1 MTEIIDTTSSFAL
14 QVFSCSRFGDVRI
27 VMRDDQPWF
36 VAKDV
41 ASCIEYDLSSVNK
54 MCNLCRE
61 KDVYVASARTFDSDA
76 LSESGNSRIT
86 LVSESGLYR
95 ILAKCNLPK
104 CEPFENWVFDE
115 VLPSIRKNGAYLSP
129 DAMQSVVMQ
138 VTDIVLQTVSNHL
151 VTQFTDAVLK
161 NVSDQ
166 FVDKTIDAVLQN
178 LRDPMV
184 PMVAD
189 CVLQKVGDKVTDAV
203 GKGVERKFSRGVLKA
218 LDEMNDKCQMLKDN
232 LSSLSEHCS
241 TYRTARDV
249 CDEIRL
255 DAEDKELKFAVSAS
269 LLNICESNPEREQMH
284 RGYNSIRVFPAWAVE
299 EFKHRYFANPS
310 IIEPYMD
317 NVHQLP
323 SFQNNSFAS
332 VAKRCRER
340 MEAEAEKEKDDV
352 SGFFRTQESPTKQ
365 EKKTAVKQSKRVF
378 SPIPE
383 DPKGFF

>member
-1 MTEIIDTTSSFAL
+1 MTENVGTTSSFAL
-14 QVFSCSRFGDVRI
+14 QVFSCSRFGDIRI

-41 ASCIEYDLSSVNK
+41 AACIDHSNATK
-54 MCNLCRE
+54 MCDLCRD
-61 KDVYVASARTFDSDA
+61 KDKIVVDVEELKTND
-76 LSESGNSRIT
+76 LLVLGNRGLTCI
-86 LVSESGLYR
+86 SESGLYR

-129 DAMQSVVMQ
+129 DAMQSVMMQ
-138 VTDIVLQTVSNHL
+138 VTDTVLKIVSNQLVSQITDAVLQTVSN
-151 VTQFTDAVLK
+151 QI
-161 NVSDQ
+161 
-166 FVDKTIDAVLQN
+166 VDKTIDAVLQN
-178 LRDPMV
+178 MRDPMV
-184 PMVAD
+184 PVVAD
-189 CVLQKVGDKVTDAV
+189 CVLQKVGDKVIDAI
-203 GKGVERKFSRGVLKA
+203 GKGIERKFSRGVLKT
-218 LDEMNDKCQMLKDN
+218 LDDMNDKFQMLKDN

-255 DAEDKELKFAVSAS
+255 DAEDRELKFAVSAS
-269 LLNICESNPEREQMH
+269 LLNICECSPEREQMH

-317 NVHQLP
+317 NVHPSP

-332 VAKRCRER
+332 VVQRCRER
-340 MEAEAEKEKDDV
+340 MEAEAEKDNDAV
-352 SGFFRTQESPTKQ
+352 SWVFRTQDTPMKQ
-365 EKKTAVKQSKRVF
+365 EKKQACKQLTKVL
-378 SPIPE
+378 PPT
-383 DPKGFF
+383 PAGFF

>member
-1 MTEIIDTTSSFAL
+1 MQTLS
-14 QVFSCSRFGDVRI
+14 G
-27 VMRDDQPWF
+27 
-36 VAKDV
+36 KDV
-41 ASCIEYDLSSVNK
+41 LTINGKEY
-54 MCNLCRE
+54 
-61 KDVYVASARTFDSDA
+61 SAELTEY
-76 LSESGNSRIT
+76 SESRGNPNI
-86 LVSESGLYR
+86 LVISESGLYR

-129 DAMQSVVMQ
+129 DAMQSVMMQ
-138 VTDIVLQTVSNHL
+138 VTDTVLKIVSNQLVSQITDAVFKTVSN
-151 VTQFTDAVLK
+151 QI
-161 NVSDQ
+161 
-166 FVDKTIDAVLQN
+166 VDKTIDAVLQN
-178 LRDPMV
+178 MRDPMV

-189 CVLQKVGDKVTDAV
+189 CVLQKVGDKVIDAI
-203 GKGVERKFSRGVLKA
+203 GKCIERKFSRGVLKA
-218 LDEMNDKCQMLKDN
+218 LDEMNDKFQMLKDN

-255 DAEDKELKFAVSAS
+255 DAEDRELKFAVSAS
-269 LLNICESNPEREQMH
+269 LLNICECSPEREQMH

-317 NVHQLP
+317 NVHPSP

-332 VAKRCRER
+332 VAQRCRER

-352 SGFFRTQESPTKQ
+352 SGFFRTQENPTKH
-365 EKKTAVKQSKRVF
+365 EKKQACKQSKKVL
-378 SPIPE
+378 PPT
-383 DPKGFF
+383 PTGFF

>member
-1 MTEIIDTTSSFAL
+1 MTESICTTSSFAL
-14 QVFSCSRFGDVRI
+14 QVFSCSRFGNIRI

-41 ASCIEYDLSSVNK
+41 AACIEHSNATK
-54 MCNLCRE
+54 MCDLCRD
-61 KDVYVASARTFDSDA
+61 KDKIVVDVEELKTND
-76 LSESGNSRIT
+76 LLVLGNRGLTCI
-86 LVSESGLYR
+86 SESGLYR

-129 DAMQSVVMQ
+129 DAMQSVMMQ
-138 VTDIVLQTVSNHL
+138 VTDTVLKTVSNQLVSQITDSVLQTVSNQL

-161 NVSDQ
+161 NVSD
-166 FVDKTIDAVLQN
+166 
-178 LRDPMV
+178 PMI

-189 CVLQKVGDKVTDAV
+189 CVLQKVGDRVTDAV
-203 GKGVERKFSRGVLKA
+203 GKGIERKFSRGVLKA

-317 NVHQLP
+317 NVNLP

-332 VAKRCRER
+332 VAKRCRYR

-352 SGFFRTQESPTKQ
+352 SGLFRTQDTSVKQ
-365 EKKTAVKQSKRVF
+365 EKKQACKQSKRVF

>member
-1 MTEIIDTTSSFAL
+1 MTKSVDTTSSFAL
-14 QVFSCSRFGDVRI
+14 QVFSCSRFGNIRI

-41 ASCIEYDLSSVNK
+41 AACIAYDLSSVNK

-76 LSESGNSRIT
+76 LSEAGNSRIT

-129 DAMQSVVMQ
+129 DVTQSVVMQ
-138 VTDIVLQTVSNHL
+138 VTDDVLKTVSNQI
-151 VTQFTDAVLK
+151 VSQFTDAVLK
-161 NVSDQ
+161 NVSDS
-166 FVDKTIDAVLQN
+166 
-178 LRDPMV
+178 MV

-203 GKGVERKFSRGVLKA
+203 GKGIERKFSRGVLKA

-232 LSSLSEHCS
+232 LNSLSEHCS

-249 CDEIRL
+249 CEEIRL
-255 DAEDKELKFAVSAS
+255 DSEDKELKFAVSS
-269 LLNICESNPEREQMH
+269 LLLHICESNPEREQMH

-317 NVHQLP
+317 NVHPSP
-323 SFQNNSFAS
+323 SFQNNSFSS
-332 VAKRCRER
+332 VAQRCRER
-340 MEAEAEKEKDDV
+340 MEAEVEKEKDDV
-352 SGFFRTQESPTKQ
+352 SDFFRTQNTSVKQ
-365 EKKTAVKQSKRVF
+365 EKKRACKQSKRVF

>member
-1 MTEIIDTTSSFAL
+1 MTKSVDTTSSFAL
-14 QVFSCSRFGDVRI
+14 QVFSCSRFGNIRI

-41 ASCIEYDLSSVNK
+41 AACIDHSNATK
-54 MCNLCRE
+54 MCDLCRD
-61 KDVYVASARTFDSDA
+61 KDKIVVDVEELKTND
-76 LSESGNSRIT
+76 LLVLGNRGLTCI
-86 LVSESGLYR
+86 SESGLYR

-138 VTDIVLQTVSNHL
+138 M
-151 VTQFTDAVLK
+151 TDAVLQTIS
-161 NVSDQ
+161 NQLVSQ
-166 FVDKTIDAVLQN
+166 ITGSFLSDKMI
-178 LRDPMV
+178 

-189 CVLQKVGDKVTDAV
+189 CVLQKVGDKVIDAV
-203 GKGVERKFSRGVLKA
+203 GKGIERKFSRGVLKA
-218 LDEMNDKCQMLKDN
+218 LDEMNDKFQMLKDN

-255 DAEDKELKFAVSAS
+255 DAEDRELKFAVSS
-269 LLNICESNPEREQMH
+269 LLLHICESNPEREQMH

-317 NVHQLP
+317 NVHPSP

-332 VAKRCRER
+332 VAQKCRER
-340 MEAEAEKEKDDV
+340 TEAEAEKEKDDV
-352 SGFFRTQESPTKQ
+352 SGFFRTQDTPVKQ
-365 EKKTAVKQSKRVF
+365 EKKQACKQAKKVF
-378 SPIPE
+378 SQTPT
-383 DPKGFF
+383 GFF

>member
-1 MTEIIDTTSSFAL
+1 MTDLRDTTSSFAL
-14 QVFSCSRFGDVRI
+14 QVFSCSRFGNIRI
-27 VMRDDQPWF
+27 VMRDDQSWF

-41 ASCIEYDLSSVNK
+41 AACIDHSNATK
-54 MCNLCRE
+54 MCDLCRD
-61 KDVYVASARTFDSDA
+61 KDKIVVDVEELKTND
-76 LSESGNSRIT
+76 LLVLGNRGLTCI
-86 LVSESGLYR
+86 SESGLYR

-138 VTDIVLQTVSNHL
+138 VTNTVLQTISNQL
-151 VTQFTDAVLK
+151 VTHITDVVLQ

-166 FVDKTIDAVLQN
+166 FFDKTIDAVLQN
-178 LRDPMV
+178 MRDPMIQ
-184 PMVAD
+184 MVAD
-189 CVLQKVGDKVTDAV
+189 CVLQKVGDRVIDAV
-203 GKGVERKFSRGVLKA
+203 GKGIERKFSRGVLKA
-218 LDEMNDKCQMLKDN
+218 LDEMNDKFQMLKDN
-232 LSSLSEHCS
+232 LSCLSEHCS

-255 DAEDKELKFAVSAS
+255 DSEDKELKFAVSAS

-310 IIEPYMD
+310 IIEPYME
-317 NVHQLP
+317 NVHPSP

-332 VAKRCRER
+332 VAQRCRER
-340 MEAEAEKEKDDV
+340 MEAESEKENDDV

-378 SPIPE
+378 SQIPY

>member
-1 MTEIIDTTSSFAL
+1 MP
-14 QVFSCSRFGDVRI
+14 VCVRQ
-27 VMRDDQPWF
+27 DDLG
-36 VAKDV
+36 V
-41 ASCIEYDLSSVNK
+41 
-54 MCNLCRE
+54 
-61 KDVYVASARTFDSDA
+61 
-76 LSESGNSRIT
+76 
-86 LVSESGLYR
+86 
-95 ILAKCNLPK
+95 
-104 CEPFENWVFDE
+104 DE

-138 VTDIVLQTVSNHL
+138 VTNTVLQTVSNHL
-151 VTQFTDAVLK
+151 VSHITDAVLQ

-178 LRDPMV
+178 MRDPMI

-203 GKGVERKFSRGVLKA
+203 GKGIERKFSRGVLKA
-218 LDEMNDKCQMLKDN
+218 LDEMNDKFQMLKDN

-255 DAEDKELKFAVSAS
+255 DSEDKELKFAVSAS

-299 EFKHRYFANPS
+299 EFKHRYFANPP

-317 NVHQLP
+317 NVHTSP

-332 VAKRCRER
+332 VAQRCRER
-340 MEAEAEKEKDDV
+340 IEAEAEKEKDDV
-352 SGFFRTQESPTKQ
+352 SGFFRTQDTPVKQ
-365 EKKTAVKQSKRVF
+365 EKKKACKQSKKVF
-378 SPIPE
+378 SQTPT
-383 DPKGFF
+383 GFF

>member
-1 MTEIIDTTSSFAL
+1 MTELRDTTSSFAL
-14 QVFSCSRFGDVRI
+14 QVFSCSSFGNIRI
-27 VMRDDQPWF
+27 VMRDNEPWF

-41 ASCIEYDLSSVNK
+41 AACIDH
-54 MCNLCRE
+54 
-61 KDVYVASARTFDSDA
+61 KDVSTMCRMCRDNDLYVASASGFDSA
-76 LSESGNSRIT
+76 VLTESGNSRIT

-95 ILAKCNLPK
+95 ILARSNLPK

-138 VTDIVLQTVSNHL
+138 VTNTVLQTVSNHL
-151 VTQFTDAVLK
+151 VSHITDAVLQ

-178 LRDPMV
+178 MRDPMIQV
-184 PMVAD
+184 VAD

-203 GKGVERKFSRGVLKA
+203 GNGIERKFSRGVLKA
-218 LDEMNDKCQMLKDN
+218 LDEMNDKFQMLKDN

-255 DAEDKELKFAVSAS
+255 DSEDKELKFAVSAS
-269 LLNICESNPEREQMH
+269 LLNICECSPEREQMH

-317 NVHQLP
+317 NVHP
-323 SFQNNSFAS
+323 STSFQNNSFAS

-340 MEAEAEKEKDDV
+340 IEAEAEKENDDV
-352 SGFFRTQESPTKQ
+352 SGFFRTQENPTKQ
-365 EKKTAVKQSKRVF
+365 EKKQACKQSKKVL
-378 SPIPE
+378 PTTPT
-383 DPKGFF
+383 GFF

>member
-1 MTEIIDTTSSFAL
+1 MTELCDTTLSFAL
-14 QVFSCSRFGDVRI
+14 QVFSCSRFGDIRI
-27 VMRDDQPWF
+27 VMRDNEPWF

-41 ASCIEYDLSSVNK
+41 AACIDHSNATK
-54 MCNLCRE
+54 MCDLCRD
-61 KDVYVASARTFDSDA
+61 KDKIVVDVEELKTND
-76 LSESGNSRIT
+76 LLVLGNRGLTCI
-86 LVSESGLYR
+86 SESGLYR

-129 DAMQSVVMQ
+129 DAMQSVMMQ
-138 VTDIVLQTVSNHL
+138 VTDSVLQTVSNQL

-161 NVSDQ
+161 NVSD
-166 FVDKTIDAVLQN
+166 
-178 LRDPMV
+178 PMI
-184 PMVAD
+184 PLVAD

-203 GKGVERKFSRGVLKA
+203 GNGIERKFSRGVLKA

-269 LLNICESNPEREQMH
+269 LLNICECSPEREQMH

-317 NVHQLP
+317 NVHP
-323 SFQNNSFAS
+323 SSSFQNNSFAS
-332 VAKRCRER
+332 VAQRCRYR

-352 SGFFRTQESPTKQ
+352 SGFFRTQDTSVKQ
-365 EKKTAVKQSKRVF
+365 EKKQACKQSKRVF

>member
-1 MTEIIDTTSSFAL
+1 MTENVVTTSSFAL
-14 QVFSCSRFGDVRI
+14 QVFSCSRFGDIRI

-41 ASCIEYDLSSVNK
+41 AACIDHSNATK
-54 MCNLCRE
+54 MCDLCRD
-61 KDVYVASARTFDSDA
+61 KDKIVVDVEELKTND
-76 LSESGNSRIT
+76 LLVLGNRGLTCI
-86 LVSESGLYR
+86 SESGLYR

-115 VLPSIRKNGAYLSP
+115 VLPSIRKNGAYFSP
-129 DAMQSVVMQ
+129 DAMQYVMMQ
-138 VTDIVLQTVSNHL
+138 VTDTVLKIVSNQLVSQITDAVLQTVSN
-151 VTQFTDAVLK
+151 QI
-161 NVSDQ
+161 
-166 FVDKTIDAVLQN
+166 VDKTIDAVLQN
-178 LRDPMV
+178 MRDPMV
-184 PMVAD
+184 PVVAD
-189 CVLQKVGDKVTDAV
+189 CVLQKVGDKVIDAI
-203 GKGVERKFSRGVLKA
+203 GKGIERKFSRGVLKT
-218 LDEMNDKCQMLKDN
+218 LDDMNDKFQMLKDN

-255 DAEDKELKFAVSAS
+255 DAEDRELKFAVSAS
-269 LLNICESNPEREQMH
+269 LLNICECSPEREQMH

-317 NVHQLP
+317 NVHPSP

-332 VAKRCRER
+332 VVQKCRER

-352 SGFFRTQESPTKQ
+352 SGFFRTQDTPMKK
-365 EKKTAVKQSKRVF
+365 EKKQACKQSTKVL
-378 SPIPE
+378 PPT
-383 DPKGFF
+383 PAGFF

>member
-1 MTEIIDTTSSFAL
+1 MTESVDTTSSFAL
-14 QVFSCSRFGDVRI
+14 QVFSCSRFGNIRI

-41 ASCIEYDLSSVNK
+41 AACIEYDLSSVNK

-61 KDVYVASARTFDSDA
+61 KDVYVASARTFDSED

-95 ILAKCNLPK
+95 ILAKCNLPR

-138 VTDIVLQTVSNHL
+138 VTNTVLQTISNHL
-151 VTQFTDAVLK
+151 VSQITDSFL
-161 NVSDQ
+161 SDKMIP
-166 FVDKTIDAVLQN
+166 V
-178 LRDPMV
+178 
-184 PMVAD
+184 VAD

-203 GKGVERKFSRGVLKA
+203 GNGIERKFSRGVLKA
-218 LDEMNDKCQMLKDN
+218 LDEMNDKFQMLKDN
-232 LSSLSEHCS
+232 LSCLSEHCS

-249 CDEIRL
+249 CEEIRL
-255 DAEDKELKFAVSAS
+255 DSEDRELKFAVSAS

-317 NVHQLP
+317 NVNLP

-332 VAKRCRER
+332 VAQRCRER
-340 MEAEAEKEKDDV
+340 IESEAEKEKDDV
-352 SGFFRTQESPTKQ
+352 SGFFRTQDTPVKQ
-365 EKKTAVKQSKRVF
+365 EKKQACKQSKKVF
-378 SPIPE
+378 SQTPT
-383 DPKGFF
+383 GFF

>member
-1 MTEIIDTTSSFAL
+1 MTKSVDTTSSFAL
-14 QVFSCSRFGDVRI
+14 QVFSCSRFGNIRI
-27 VMRDDQPWF
+27 VMRDDQSWF

-41 ASCIEYDLSSVNK
+41 AACIDHSNATK
-54 MCNLCRE
+54 MCDLCRD
-61 KDVYVASARTFDSDA
+61 KDKIVVDVEELKTND
-76 LSESGNSRIT
+76 LLVLGNRGLTCI
-86 LVSESGLYR
+86 SESGLYR

-138 VTDIVLQTVSNHL
+138 M
-151 VTQFTDAVLK
+151 TDAVLQTISNQLVSQFTDDVLQ
-161 NVSDQ
+161 NVSDKMIP
-166 FVDKTIDAVLQN
+166 V
-178 LRDPMV
+178 
-184 PMVAD
+184 VAD
-189 CVLQKVGDKVTDAV
+189 CVLQKVGDRVIDAV
-203 GKGVERKFSRGVLKA
+203 GKGIERKFSRGVLKS
-218 LDEMNDKCQMLKDN
+218 LDEMHEKFQMLKDDM
-232 LSSLSEHCS
+232 SCLSEHCS

-269 LLNICESNPEREQMH
+269 LLNICECSPEREQMH

-317 NVHQLP
+317 NVYTSP

-332 VAKRCRER
+332 VAQRCRER
-340 MEAEAEKEKDDV
+340 IESEAEKEKDDV
-352 SGFFRTQESPTKQ
+352 SGFFRTQDTPVKQ
-365 EKKTAVKQSKRVF
+365 EKKQACKQSKKVF
-378 SPIPE
+378 SQTPT
-383 DPKGFF
+383 GFF

>member
-1 MTEIIDTTSSFAL
+1 MTESICTTSSFAL
-14 QVFSCSRFGDVRI
+14 QVFSCSRFGNIRI
-27 VMRDDQPWF
+27 VMRYDQPWF

-41 ASCIEYDLSSVNK
+41 AACIEYDLSSVNK

-86 LVSESGLYR
+86 LISESGLYR

-129 DAMQSVVMQ
+129 DVTQSVVMQ
-138 VTDIVLQTVSNHL
+138 VTDNVLHTVSNQL
-151 VTQFTDAVLK
+151 VTQITDSFLSNK
-161 NVSDQ
+161 M
-166 FVDKTIDAVLQN
+166 I
-178 LRDPMV
+178 

-189 CVLQKVGDKVTDAV
+189 CVLQKVGDKVIDAV
-203 GKGVERKFSRGVLKA
+203 GKGIERKFSRGVLKA
-218 LDEMNDKCQMLKDN
+218 LDEMNDKFQMLKDN

-249 CDEIRL
+249 CEEIRL
-255 DAEDKELKFAVSAS
+255 DAEDRELKFAVSS
-269 LLNICESNPEREQMH
+269 LLLHICESNPEREQMH

-317 NVHQLP
+317 NVHPSP

-332 VAKRCRER
+332 VEQKCRER
-340 MEAEAEKEKDDV
+340 IESEAEKEKDDV
-352 SGFFRTQESPTKQ
+352 SGFFRTQDTPVKQ
-365 EKKTAVKQSKRVF
+365 EKKQACKQSKKVF
-378 SPIPE
+378 SQTPT
-383 DPKGFF
+383 GFF

>member
-1 MTEIIDTTSSFAL
+1 MTESICTTSSFAL
-14 QVFSCSRFGDVRI
+14 QVFSCSRFGNIRI

-41 ASCIEYDLSSVNK
+41 AACIEYDLSSVNK

-86 LVSESGLYR
+86 LISESGLYR

-129 DAMQSVVMQ
+129 DAMQSVMMQ
-138 VTDIVLQTVSNHL
+138 VTDTVLQTVSNQL
-151 VTQFTDAVLK
+151 V
-161 NVSDQ
+161 SHI
-166 FVDKTIDAVLQN
+166 IDAVLQN
-178 LRDPMV
+178 LRDQMV
-184 PMVAD
+184 PVVAD
-189 CVLQKVGDKVTDAV
+189 CVLQKVGDRVTDAV
-203 GKGVERKFSRGVLKA
+203 GKGIERKFSRGVLKT
-218 LDEMNDKCQMLKDN
+218 LDDMNDKFQMLKDN
-232 LSSLSEHCS
+232 LSCLSEHCA

-255 DAEDKELKFAVSAS
+255 DAEDKEIKFAVSAS

-317 NVHQLP
+317 NVNLP

-340 MEAEAEKEKDDV
+340 IEAEAEKEKDDV
-352 SGFFRTQESPTKQ
+352 SGFFRTQDTSVKQ
-365 EKKTAVKQSKRVF
+365 EKKQACKQSKRVF

>member
-1 MTEIIDTTSSFAL
+1 MQNTMLDSTIYQNPQELYNASSAIKLFENP
-14 QVFSCSRFGDVRI
+14 QFRVRVI
-27 VMRDDQPWF
+27 MRLGNPWV

-41 ASCIEYDLSSVNK
+41 ATCIEHSNVSK
-54 MCNLCRE
+54 MCGLCRD
-61 KDVYVASARTFDSDA
+61 KDKVTITDSKEIGVINDSLITQQTFSKNTPNVV
-76 LSESGNSRIT
+76 LI
-86 LVSESGLYR
+86 SESGLYR

-104 CEPFENWVFDE
+104 CEPFESWVFDE

-129 DAMQSVVMQ
+129 DAMQSVMMQ
-138 VTDIVLQTVSNHL
+138 VTDTVLQTVSNQL
-151 VTQFTDAVLK
+151 V
-161 NVSDQ
+161 SHI
-166 FVDKTIDAVLQN
+166 IDAVLQN
-178 LRDPMV
+178 LRDQMV
-184 PMVAD
+184 PVVAD
-189 CVLQKVGDKVTDAV
+189 CVLQKVGDRVTDAV
-203 GKGVERKFSRGVLKA
+203 GKGIERKFSRGVLKA

-255 DAEDKELKFAVSAS
+255 DAEDKEIKFAVSAS

-317 NVHQLP
+317 NVNLP

-332 VAKRCRER
+332 VAKRCRYR

-352 SGFFRTQESPTKQ
+352 SGFFRTQDTSVKQ
-365 EKKTAVKQSKRVF
+365 EKKQACKKSKRVF
-378 SPIPE
+378 SPIPD
-383 DPKGFF
+383 DPTGFF

>member
-1 MTEIIDTTSSFAL
+1 MTESVDTTSSFAL
-14 QVFSCSRFGDVRI
+14 QVFSCSRFGNIRI

-41 ASCIEYDLSSVNK
+41 AACIDHKDVST
-54 MCNLCRE
+54 MCKLCRE
-61 KDVYVASARTFDSDA
+61 RDASIINGKEYSAELTEY
-76 LSESGNSRIT
+76 SESRGNPNI
-86 LVSESGLYR
+86 LVISESGLYR

-129 DAMQSVVMQ
+129 DVTQSVVMQ
-138 VTDIVLQTVSNHL
+138 VTNTVLQTVSNHL
-151 VTQFTDAVLK
+151 VSQITDSFL
-161 NVSDQ
+161 SD
-166 FVDKTIDAVLQN
+166 KMI
-178 LRDPMV
+178 

-189 CVLQKVGDKVTDAV
+189 CVLQKVEDKVTDAV
-203 GKGVERKFSRGVLKA
+203 GKGIERKFSRGVLKA

-232 LSSLSEHCS
+232 LSCLSEHCS

-269 LLNICESNPEREQMH
+269 LLNICECSPEREQMH
-284 RGYNSIRVFPAWAVE
+284 RGYNSIRVFPSWAVE

-317 NVHQLP
+317 NVNLT

-332 VAKRCRER
+332 VAQRCRER

-352 SGFFRTQESPTKQ
+352 SGFFRTPDTPVKQ
-365 EKKTAVKQSKRVF
+365 EKKQACKQSKKVF
-378 SPIPE
+378 SQTPT
-383 DPKGFF
+383 GFF

>member
-1 MTEIIDTTSSFAL
+1 MTKSVDTTSSFAL
-14 QVFSCSRFGDVRI
+14 QVFSCSRFGNIRI

-41 ASCIEYDLSSVNK
+41 AACIDHSNATK
-54 MCNLCRE
+54 MCDLCRD
-61 KDVYVASARTFDSDA
+61 KDKIVVDVEELKTND
-76 LSESGNSRIT
+76 LLVLGNRGLTCI
-86 LVSESGLYR
+86 SESGLYR

-129 DAMQSVVMQ
+129 DAMQSVMMQ
-138 VTDIVLQTVSNHL
+138 VTDTVLHTVSNQL
-151 VTQFTDAVLK
+151 VSHIT
-161 NVSDQ
+161 
-166 FVDKTIDAVLQN
+166 DAVLQN
-178 LRDPMV
+178 LRDQMV
-184 PMVAD
+184 PVVAD
-189 CVLQKVGDKVTDAV
+189 CVLHKVGDKVIDAV
-203 GKGVERKFSRGVLKA
+203 GKSIERKFSRGVLKA
-218 LDEMNDKCQMLKDN
+218 LDEMHEKFQMLNDN
-232 LSSLSEHCS
+232 LSCLSEHCS

-317 NVHQLP
+317 NVNLP

-332 VAKRCRER
+332 VAQRCRER
-340 MEAEAEKEKDDV
+340 IEAEAEKEKDDV
-352 SGFFRTQESPTKQ
+352 SGFSEHKIRPLNR
-365 EKKTAVKQSKRVF
+365 KRRRLASNQRKCSLRLQRDSF
-378 SPIPE
+378 SRL
-383 DPKGFF
+383 F

>member
-1 MTEIIDTTSSFAL
+1 MTKSVDTTSSFAL
-14 QVFSCSRFGDVRI
+14 QVFSCSRFGNIRI

-41 ASCIEYDLSSVNK
+41 AACIDHSNATK
-54 MCNLCRE
+54 MCDLCRD
-61 KDVYVASARTFDSDA
+61 KDKIVVDVEELKTND
-76 LSESGNSRIT
+76 LLVLGNRGLTCI
-86 LVSESGLYR
+86 SESGLYR

-129 DAMQSVVMQ
+129 DVTQSVVMQ
-138 VTDIVLQTVSNHL
+138 VTDNVLHTVSNQL
-151 VTQFTDAVLK
+151 VTQITDSFLSNK
-161 NVSDQ
+161 M
-166 FVDKTIDAVLQN
+166 I
-178 LRDPMV
+178 

-189 CVLQKVGDKVTDAV
+189 CVLQKVGDRVTDAV
-203 GKGVERKFSRGVLKA
+203 GKGIDRKFSRGVLKA
-218 LDEMNDKCQMLKDN
+218 LDEMNDKFQMLKDN

-255 DAEDKELKFAVSAS
+255 DAEDRELKFAVSS
-269 LLNICESNPEREQMH
+269 LLLHICESNPEREQMH

-317 NVHQLP
+317 NVHPSP

-332 VAKRCRER
+332 VAQRCRER
-340 MEAEAEKEKDDV
+340 IESEAEKEKDDV
-352 SGFFRTQESPTKQ
+352 SDFFRTQNTSVKQ
-365 EKKTAVKQSKRVF
+365 EKKQACKQSKKVF
-378 SPIPE
+378 SQTPT
-383 DPKGFF
+383 GFF

>member
-41 ASCIEYDLSSVNK
+41 AACIEYDLSSVNK

-138 VTDIVLQTVSNHL
+138 VTNTVLQTVSNQL
-151 VTQFTDAVLK
+151 VSRITDAVLQ

-166 FVDKTIDAVLQN
+166 FVDKSIDVILQN
-178 LRDPMV
+178 MRDQMV

-189 CVLQKVGDKVTDAV
+189 CVLQKVGDKVIDSV
-203 GKGVERKFSRGVLKA
+203 GKGIERKFSRGVLKA
-218 LDEMNDKCQMLKDN
+218 LDEMHEKFQMFKDDM
-232 LSSLSEHCS
+232 SCLSEHCA

-249 CDEIRL
+249 CEEIRL

-317 NVHQLP
+317 KVNIP

-332 VAKRCRER
+332 VAQRCRER
-340 MEAEAEKEKDDV
+340 MEAEAEKENDVV
-352 SGFFRTQESPTKQ
+352 SGFFRTQENTTKQ
-365 EKKTAVKQSKRVF
+365 EKKHACKQSKNVS
-378 SPIPE
+378 SP
-383 DPKGFF
+383 DPTGFF

>member
-1 MTEIIDTTSSFAL
+1 MTESICTTSSFAL
-14 QVFSCSRFGDVRI
+14 QVFSCSRFGNIRI

-41 ASCIEYDLSSVNK
+41 AACIEYDLSSVNK

-86 LVSESGLYR
+86 LISESGLYR

-129 DAMQSVVMQ
+129 DAMQSVMMQ
-138 VTDIVLQTVSNHL
+138 ITDSVLQTVSNQL

-161 NVSDQ
+161 NVSD
-166 FVDKTIDAVLQN
+166 
-178 LRDPMV
+178 PMIPV
-184 PMVAD
+184 VAD

-203 GKGVERKFSRGVLKA
+203 GNGIERKFSRGVLKA
-218 LDEMNDKCQMLKDN
+218 LDDMNDKFQMLKDN

-317 NVHQLP
+317 NVHPSP

-332 VAKRCRER
+332 VSKRCRER
-340 MEAEAEKEKDDV
+340 IESEAEKAKDDV
-352 SGFFRTQESPTKQ
+352 SGFFRTQDTSVKQ
-365 EKKTAVKQSKRVF
+365 EKRQACKQSKRVF

>member
-1 MTEIIDTTSSFAL
+1 MI
-14 QVFSCSRFGDVRI
+14 
-27 VMRDDQPWF
+27 
-36 VAKDV
+36 
-41 ASCIEYDLSSVNK
+41 
-54 MCNLCRE
+54 
-61 KDVYVASARTFDSDA
+61 
-76 LSESGNSRIT
+76 
-86 LVSESGLYR
+86 SESGLYR

-138 VTDIVLQTVSNHL
+138 VTDAVLQTVSSQL
-151 VTQFTDAVLK
+151 VSQITDAVLQ

-178 LRDPMV
+178 LRDPMI

-203 GKGVERKFSRGVLKA
+203 GNGIERKFSRGVLKT
-218 LDEMNDKCQMLKDN
+218 LDEMNDKFQMLKDN
-232 LSSLSEHCS
+232 LSSLYEHCS

-317 NVHQLP
+317 NVHPSP
-323 SFQNNSFAS
+323 SFHNNSFAS
-332 VAKRCRER
+332 VAQRCRER
-340 MEAEAEKEKDDV
+340 IGSEAEKEKDDV
-352 SGFFRTQESPTKQ
+352 SGFFRTQDTPVKQETKQ
-365 EKKTAVKQSKRVF
+365 ACNQSKKVF
-378 SPIPE
+378 SKTPT
-383 DPKGFF
+383 GFF

>member
-1 MTEIIDTTSSFAL
+1 MTESVDTTSSFAL
-14 QVFSCSRFGDVRI
+14 QVFSCSRFGNIRI

-41 ASCIEYDLSSVNK
+41 AACIDHSNATK
-54 MCNLCRE
+54 MCDLCRD
-61 KDVYVASARTFDSDA
+61 KDKIVVDVEELKTND
-76 LSESGNSRIT
+76 LLVLGNRGLTCI
-86 LVSESGLYR
+86 SESGLYR

-129 DAMQSVVMQ
+129 DVTQSVVMQ
-138 VTDIVLQTVSNHL
+138 VTNTVLQTISNHL
-151 VTQFTDAVLK
+151 VSQITDSFL
-161 NVSDQ
+161 SDKMIP
-166 FVDKTIDAVLQN
+166 V
-178 LRDPMV
+178 
-184 PMVAD
+184 VAD
-189 CVLQKVGDKVTDAV
+189 CVLQKVGDRVIDAV
-203 GKGVERKFSRGVLKA
+203 GKGIERKFSRGVLKA

-255 DAEDKELKFAVSAS
+255 DAEDRELKFAVSS
-269 LLNICESNPEREQMH
+269 LLLHICESNPEREQMH

-317 NVHQLP
+317 NVHPSP

-340 MEAEAEKEKDDV
+340 IEAEVEKEKDDV
-352 SGFFRTQESPTKQ
+352 SDFFRTQDTPVKQ
-365 EKKTAVKQSKRVF
+365 EKKQACKQSKKVF
-378 SPIPE
+378 SQTPT
-383 DPKGFF
+383 GFF

>member
-1 MTEIIDTTSSFAL
+1 MTESICTTSSFAL

-41 ASCIEYDLSSVNK
+41 ASCIEHSNATK
-54 MCNLCRE
+54 MCDLCRD
-61 KDVYVASARTFDSDA
+61 KDKIVVDVEELKTNDLLVF
-76 LSESGNSRIT
+76 GNRGLTCI
-86 LVSESGLYR
+86 SESGLYR
-95 ILAKCNLPK
+95 IIAKCNLPK

-115 VLPSIRKNGAYLSP
+115 VLPSIRKNGAYLSQ

-138 VTDIVLQTVSNHL
+138 VTNNVLHTVSNQL
-151 VTQFTDAVLK
+151 VTQITDSFLSNK
-161 NVSDQ
+161 MIQ
-166 FVDKTIDAVLQN
+166 
-178 LRDPMV
+178 
-184 PMVAD
+184 MVAD

-203 GKGVERKFSRGVLKA
+203 GKGIERKFSRGVLKT
-218 LDEMNDKCQMLKDN
+218 LDAMNDKFQMLKDN
-232 LSSLSEHCS
+232 LSCLSEHCS

-255 DAEDKELKFAVSAS
+255 DSEDKELKFAVSAS

-317 NVHQLP
+317 NVHTSP
-323 SFQNNSFAS
+323 SFQNNSFSS
-332 VAKRCRER
+332 VAQRCRER
-340 MEAEAEKEKDDV
+340 MEAESEKEKDDV

-365 EKKTAVKQSKRVF
+365 ENKTAVKQLKRVF
-378 SPIPE
+378 STIP
-383 DPKGFF
+383 